1 MIWYQGGNNPMKNES
16 FKKGI
21 KDGIPIGL
29 GYLAVSFTF
38 GMMSVSSGLSIWQ
51 AVLISLTNLT
61 SAGQFAGLDIIVAG
75 GSYWEMALTQL
86 VINLRYCLMSFSLS
100 QKMRRDEPWAHRYL
114 VAFGITDE
122 IFGVS
127 ASQEGKVSAFYN
139 YGAMCMAIP
148 GWTLGT
154 LLGAISGSLLP
165 DFIMSALGV
174 AIYGMFLAV
183 IIPPAKKNKAVLL
196 VVVAA
201 MAVSTLFAV
210 VPGLNKI
217 SSGFVI
223 IITTLVTAG
232 GAAYLCPVKEDEVH
246 ES

>member
-1 MIWYQGGNNPMKNES
+1 MGGES
-16 FKKGI
+16 FKKGL

-29 GYLAVSFTF
+29 GYFAVSFAF
-38 GMMSVSSGLSIWQ
+38 GMMAVSGGLSTWQ

-61 SAGQFAGLDIIVAG
+61 SAGQFAGLEIIFAV

-100 QKMRRDEPWAHRYL
+100 QKLRRDVPWAHRYL

-127 ASQEGKVSAFYN
+127 ASQPGKVHPFYN
-139 YGAMCMAIP
+139 YGAMCVAIP

-154 LLGAISGSLLP
+154 LVGAISGNLLP
-165 DFIMSALGV
+165 DFMVSALSV

-183 IIPPAKKNKAVLL
+183 IIPPAKKNRAVLA
-196 VVVAA
+196 VVAA
-201 MAVSTLFAV
+201 AMVISTLFAV
-210 VPGLNKI
+210 VPVLKKV

-223 IITTLVTAG
+223 IITTILVAG
-232 GAAYLCPVKEDEVH
+232 TAAYFCPVQEEEGDAH

>member
-1 MIWYQGGNNPMKNES
+1 MKNES

-75 GSYWEMALTQL
+75 GSYWEMAWTQL

-210 VPGLNKI
+210 VPGLNKV

-232 GAAYLCPVKEDEVH
+232 GAAYLCPVKEYELH

>member
-1 MIWYQGGNNPMKNES
+1 MKNES

-210 VPGLNKI
+210 VPGLNKV

-223 IITTLVTAG
+223 IITT
-232 GAAYLCPVKEDEVH
+232 
-246 ES
+246 